1 MESVAMQTGQTQWVT
16 PDIRRIVAPNPS
28 PMTGPGTNTYL
39 IGSGPEVIVVDPGP
53 MLASHLAAVRTAIGP
68 NDRVT
73 AIVVTHA
80 HRDHSE
86 AAPLLSDQL
95 GAPALAFGTAT
106 SGRSA
111 VMQRLLDDDL
121 AEVARLG
128 GGEGVDAGFAPD
140 RCVADSDVLA
150 VGSLALRVLHTPG
163 HMGGHICLGLGDVL
177 LSADCAMGWASSLIS
192 PPDGD
197 MGDYIASLTRLAGHD
212 WRLMLPGHGA
222 EVAEV
227 KPRLRALREHRH
239 LREAQIL
246 TALAQGAATV
256 KQLTAAIY
264 HDTPA
269 HLRPA
274 AQRIVLAH
282 LIDLWAKNSVGC
294 DGSPG
299 FSTIFHSFH
308 KG

>member
-1 MESVAMQTGQTQWVT
+1 MESAGMQTGQAQWVT
-16 PDIRRIVAPNPS
+16 PDIRRILAPNPS

-39 IGSGPEVIVVDPGP
+39 IGSGREVIVVDPGP
-53 MLASHLAAVRTAIGP
+53 MLASHLAAIRDAVGP
-68 NDRVT
+68 DGRVS

-86 AAPLLSDQL
+86 AAPALSDQL
-95 GAPALAFGTAT
+95 AAPVLAYGTAT

-111 VMQRLLDDDL
+111 VNKRLLQEDL

-140 RCVADSDVLA
+140 RCVADGDILT
-150 VGSLALRVLHTPG
+150 VGALELRVLHTPG
-163 HMGGHICLGLGDVL
+163 HMGGHICLGLGDIL
-177 LSADCAMGWASSLIS
+177 LSADCAMGWSSSLIS

-197 MGDYIASLTRLAGHD
+197 MGDYMASLTRLAQQD

-227 KPRLRALREHRH
+227 VPRLQALHAHRQLRED
-239 LREAQIL
+239 QIL
-246 TALAQGAATV
+246 AALAQGPATL
-256 KQLTAAIY
+256 KALTAKIY

-269 HLRPA
+269 DLQAA
-274 AQRIVLAH
+274 AQRNVLAH
-282 LIDLWAKNSVGC
+282 LIDLWAKNSVVC
-294 DGSPG
+294 DGTPG
-299 FSTIFHSFH
+299 LATIFHSFH
-308 KG
+308 KA